1 MSKNALEIIPLGGL
15 GEIGKN
21 SILIKYE
28 TASLLIDAGLKFPE
42 EEMLGVDLVLP
53 DFSYL
58 KSLPVKPLG
67 IILTHGHEDHVGA
80 LPYLFKEFDF
90 PVFGTPLTISLVR
103 AKLEEFSITDRQLN
117 TVKAGSTIKLGPFE
131 VELINVNHSIPDG
144 VGLYIKT
151 PVGGI
156 VHSGDFKLDPAP
168 IDGSH
173 TDLNR
178 FSEIGKD
185 EILVFLS
192 DSTNAE
198 VPGFSPSERLVGET
212 LEKIFQQAKKKIIV
226 ASFASH
232 LHRIKQIIELSKEFN
247 RKIAISGRSMKE
259 SIEIGR
265 QLHYFNL
272 PDEMIVEPFNIKH
285 FNPSEI
291 TVICTGSQGEPL
303 SALHLLATEQHRH
316 LGIDPDD
323 TVIIAATPV
332 PGNERAVSRIIND
345 IFKMGAKVFYE
356 DVSRVHVSGHGY
368 QEELKLL
375 ISIIKP
381 QFFVPIHGE
390 YRHLVYHSLIA
401 QEVGLRAENIFILE
415 NGDVLNVRPGSAY
428 ISKNIGAGQIFV
440 DGLGIGD
447 VSDLVL
453 RDRMKLASD
462 GIVVIVLG
470 VKQPRGELI
479 YGPEIISRGLIH
491 PEDSNELYNQI
502 KEAVL
507 SFFFEAA
514 RFKLVERTALKE
526 EIKNTVARTIFKLT
540 KRKPII
546 VPLVIEL

>member
-1 MSKNALEIIPLGGL
+1 MSKKVIEIIPLGGL

-21 SILIKYE
+21 STLIKYG
-28 TASLLIDAGLKFPE
+28 TFSILIDAGLKFPE

-58 KSLPVKPLG
+58 KSLPVKPLA

-80 LPYLFKEFDF
+80 LPYLLKELDV

-103 AKLEEFSITDRQLN
+103 SKLEEFSVLAQLN
-117 TVKAGSTIKLGPFE
+117 VIKAGDLINLKPFE
-131 VELINVNHSIPDG
+131 IEFIQVNHSIPDG

-151 PVGGI
+151 PAGGI

-168 IDGSH
+168 IDGSP

-178 FSEIGKD
+178 FSAIGK
-185 EILVFLS
+185 ENILVFLS

-232 LHRIKQIIELSKEFN
+232 LHRIKQVIELSKGFN
-247 RKIAISGRSMKE
+247 RKIAISGRSMRE

-265 QLHYFNL
+265 QLNYFDL
-272 PDEMIVEPFNIKH
+272 PDEIIVDLFNIKYL
-285 FNPSEI
+285 NPSELTI
-291 TVICTGSQGEPL
+291 ICTGSQGEPL
-303 SALHLLATEQHRH
+303 SALYLLATGQHKH
-316 LGIDPDD
+316 LCIDSGD

-332 PGNERAVSRIIND
+332 PGNERAVSRIIDD

-375 ISIIKP
+375 LSLINP
-381 QFFVPIHGE
+381 RFFVPIHGE
-390 YRHLVYHSLIA
+390 YRHLVYHSQLA
-401 QEVGLRAENIFILE
+401 QELGLKADNIFILE
-415 NGDVLNVRPGSAY
+415 NGDVLNINSDTAY
-428 ISKNIGAGQIFV
+428 VSRNIGTGQIFV

-462 GIVVIVLG
+462 GIVVIVVG
-470 VKQPRGELI
+470 VKQPLGELI
-479 YGPEIISRGLIH
+479 YGPEIISRGFIH
-491 PEDSNELYNQI
+491 PEDSSELLSQI
-502 KEAVL
+502 NNHVIDL
-507 SFFFEAA
+507 FFEVA
-514 RFKLVERTALKE
+514 RAKLIEKTVLKE
-526 EIKNTVARTIFKLT
+526 EIKATVSRFIFKLT
-540 KRKPII
+540 KRKPLI

>member
-1 MSKNALEIIPLGGL
+1 MSKKAIEIIPLGGL

-21 SILIKYE
+21 STLIKYE
-28 TASLLIDAGLKFPE
+28 IFSILIDAGLKFPE

-58 KSLPVKPLG
+58 KGLPVKPLA

-80 LPYLFKEFDF
+80 LPYLLKELDI

-103 AKLEEFSITDRQLN
+103 AKLEDFSISSQLN
-117 TVKAGSTIKLGPFE
+117 TIKAGDSINLEPFE
-131 VELINVNHSIPDG
+131 IEFIQVNHSIPDG

-151 PVGGI
+151 PAGGI

-168 IDGSH
+168 IDGSP

-178 FSEIGKD
+178 FSAIGKD
-185 EILVFLS
+185 NVLVFLS

-198 VPGFSPSERLVGET
+198 VPGFSPSERIVGET

-232 LHRIKQIIELSKEFN
+232 LHRIKQVIELSKEFN
-247 RKIAISGRSMKE
+247 RKIVISGRSMKE

-265 QLHYFNL
+265 QLNQFDL
-272 PDEMIVEPFNIKH
+272 PDEMIVDLFNINN
-285 FNPSEI
+285 FDPAEI
-291 TVICTGSQGEPL
+291 TIICTGSQGEPL
-303 SALHLLATEQHRH
+303 SALYLLATGQHKN
-316 LGIDPDD
+316 LCIDSED

-332 PGNERAVSRIIND
+332 PGNERAVSRIIDD

-356 DVSRVHVSGHGY
+356 DISRVHVSGHGY

-375 ISIIKP
+375 ISLINP
-381 QFFVPIHGE
+381 RFFVPIHGE
-390 YRHLVYHSLIA
+390 YRHLVYHSKLA
-401 QEVGLRAENIFILE
+401 QEVGIETNNIFILE
-415 NGDVLNVRPGSAY
+415 NGDVLTVTSDTAY
-428 ISKNIGAGQIFV
+428 VSKNIGAGQIFV

-447 VSDLVL
+447 VSEHVL

-462 GIVVIVLG
+462 GVVVIVVG

-479 YGPEIISRGLIH
+479 YGPEIISRGFIH
-491 PEDSNELYNQI
+491 PEDSSELLNQI
-502 KEAVL
+502 KEHIL
-507 SFFFEAA
+507 TLFFEAA
-514 RFKLVERTALKE
+514 RAKLIEKTALKE
-526 EIKNTVARTIFKLT
+526 EIKATISRFIFKQT
-540 KRKPII
+540 KRKPLI